1 VDRHIEIVNAA
12 VAFHRALWKL
22 RATLNESTE
31 QVLARKKVPE
41 TCQRQFDS
49 FRAELAILRKAW
61 PQFTEAQ
68 CVDVATTVTQAASV
82 GLMNELRAGQ
92 RSRKPHFSGPSTIR
106 WATKATLMWMF
117 HVAERHI
124 STEEV
129 DKIVLNVEDGPLTS
143 NKAQRLRDSMI
154 RAMPGILQWADD
166 QIANDK
172 AKRQKRCR

>member
-1 VDRHIEIVNAA
+1 
-12 VAFHRALWKL
+12 
-22 RATLNESTE
+22 
-31 QVLARKKVPE
+31 
-41 TCQRQFDS
+41 
-49 FRAELAILRKAW
+49 
-61 PQFTEAQ
+61 
-68 CVDVATTVTQAASV
+68 
-82 GLMNELRAGQ
+82 
-92 RSRKPHFSGPSTIR
+92 
-106 WATKATLMWMF
+106 MWMF

-129 DKIVLNVEDGPLTS
+129 DKIVLNVEDGPLSS